1 MLHQIICFCLSLS
14 QAPPLGGGTRG
25 FTLEFLL
32 YGEPHLKLKSHICH
46 LHRGKGMISFEY
58 FLLLCSLLSHS
69 GLVSPQHPSLA
80 RVVSENH
87 TQLNSVLQSD
97 LTCCSKSLVLQMLG
111 SAVRVCLGQ
120 GGTSWSSALAPPWQ
134 QGTYWRV
141 VCSIPETFSSL
152 LDWWHDLAHKKKALV
167 SPQAG

>member
-1 MLHQIICFCLSLS
+1 
-14 QAPPLGGGTRG
+14 
-25 FTLEFLL
+25 
-32 YGEPHLKLKSHICH
+32 
-46 LHRGKGMISFEY
+46 MISFEY

-111 SAVRVCLGQ
+111 SAVRACLSQ
-120 GGTSWSSALAPPWQ
+120 GGQAEALLLHLHGSREPTGEQSAQFQRPFPP
-134 QGTYWRV
+134 
-141 VCSIPETFSSL
+141 SL
-152 LDWWHDLAHKKKALV
+152 TDGMISHTKKKHQCPPRQGNHMLNV
-167 SPQAG
+167 NRLHLKQDKLMGWPDTQAAVIVNRLSKQPSN

>member
-1 MLHQIICFCLSLS
+1 
-14 QAPPLGGGTRG
+14 
-25 FTLEFLL
+25 
-32 YGEPHLKLKSHICH
+32 
-46 LHRGKGMISFEY
+46 MISFEY

-120 GGTSWSSALAPPWQ
+120 GGQAEAL
-134 QGTYWRV
+134 
-141 VCSIPETFSSL
+141 L
-152 LDWWHDLAHKKKALV
+152 LHLHG
-167 SPQAG
+167 SREPTGE

>member
-1 MLHQIICFCLSLS
+1 MGEPKKINPLHSEMLHQIICFCLSLS

-120 GGTSWSSALAPPWQ
+120 GGQAEAL
-134 QGTYWRV
+134 
-141 VCSIPETFSSL
+141 L
-152 LDWWHDLAHKKKALV
+152 LHLHG
-167 SPQAG
+167 SREPTGE